1 MLGEFFAARSEDLDD
16 PLVEEGPYGRLSTVE
31 AKGLTE
37 VSLATLGEILGVG
50 TYDELVERIGEGT
63 EAESE
68 EAGLLTIPTELR
80 DALAEAK
87 DIDTV
92 AARWAATEEL
102 SLDGWRTED
111 SLEVLRELS
120 AFAREAAADG
130 RDCGTGGRYR
140 SAGPRPFR
148 PERAA
153 GRPPT

>member
-1 MLGEFFAARSEDLDD
+1 LLGEFFAARSEDLDEA
-16 PLVEEGPYGRLSTVE
+16 LVEEGPYGRLSTVE

-50 TYDELVERIGEGT
+50 AYDELVERIGEGA

-87 DIDTV
+87 DIDSV
-92 AARWAATEEL
+92 AGRWAATEEP

-111 SLEVLRELS
+111 SLGVLRELS
-120 AFAREAAADG
+120 ALAREAVADG
-130 RDCGTGGRYR
+130 RELWYWW
-140 SAGPRPFR
+140 SL
-148 PERAA
+148 
-153 GRPPT
+153 